1 MKPQDHV
8 EAFVKKASVHIEG
21 TLDERLLQ
29 RMHDAYYQAG
39 VSGPARRHPDYWG
52 LVFESRFVRWTAA
65 ALIFLS
71 VVILFGEFG
80 TLLTGSNVAWAE
92 VSQQFQFV
100 PFFYASIYV
109 KENTLAQPQQFE
121 LWMGKGGFIRM
132 KVGPQVI
139 FGRNGRVT
147 RAFDISRRCEAE
159 VTPLAVDIVRMLAT
173 PDEFSFEAVIQSIS
187 GGKLVDITP
196 AMNTQAGIGR
206 ELVVFDAR
214 SAISPGWVRIYALRQ
229 SKLPIGVRIWDPAEG
244 FVVDATITYS
254 KEQPAIFFDP
264 HAFAANLHG
273 SDSDTGL
280 AYLFL
285 KDPGGQDMTP
295 EDLPQVTGRTP

>member
-8 EAFVKKASVHIEG
+8 EKFVKEASVRIEAAM
-21 TLDERLLQ
+21 DDRFWQSMQE
-29 RMHDAYYQAG
+29 AYDRAG
-39 VSGPARRHPDYWG
+39 AAGPVRRQPDYWG
-52 LVFESRFVRWTAA
+52 LLFESRFVRVTVAA
-65 ALIFLS
+65 ILFVAF
-71 VVILFGEFG
+71 VILLGEFG
-80 TLLTGSNVAWAE
+80 TLLTGSNVAWAD
-92 VSQQFQFV
+92 VSQRFQVV

-109 KENTLAQPQQFE
+109 KEGTLAQPQQFE
-121 LWMGKGGFIRM
+121 LWMGKGGYIRLRI
-132 KVGPQVI
+132 GPQVI
-139 FGRNGRVT
+139 FGRHGRVT
-147 RAFDISRRCEAE
+147 HAFDVHKRSEAE
-159 VTPLAVDIVRMLAT
+159 VDPMAVDIVRLLAT
-173 PDEFSFEAVIQSIS
+173 PDEFSFETVIQSIS

-196 AMNTQAGIGR
+196 AMNTQAGIGK

-244 FVVDATITYS
+244 FVVDASITYS

-264 HAFAANLHG
+264 HAFAANLQG
-273 SDSDTGL
+273 ADSETGL

-295 EDLPQVTGRTP
+295 EDLPQ